1 MSSRTRRVTAA
12 VAGAAAISLLAACS
26 SSGSSSSTPAGG
38 TSSSAG
44 ANASA
49 SATVLAGGKSCSSS
63 ATPVMFWAWVPGI
76 SRAVTQFNQTHPSI
90 CVTLEDPGAGGAEYT
105 LLNNAMKA
113 GSGAPDV
120 AEVEFDE
127 LPSFIIQKY
136 VVDLVP
142 YGANNYKNLFATWA
156 WSQVSQGNAVY
167 AMPSDWGM
175 ILPSLVSP
183 VGVYLMRTYI
193 RLSVPRE
200 LIDAARIDGAGETR
214 IFFKIALPL
223 MVPGLMT
230 VLLLSVVGV
239 WNNYFL
245 PLIIFSD
252 NNKFPLTVGMGLWSQ
267 HATTSGDQNLYPLIV
282 MGGLVTIAPL
292 IILFLILQRYWRSGM
307 LLGSIAN

>member
-1 MSSRTRRVTAA
+1 M
-12 VAGAAAISLLAACS
+12 
-26 SSGSSSSTPAGG
+26 
-38 TSSSAG
+38 
-44 ANASA
+44 
-49 SATVLAGGKSCSSS
+49 
-63 ATPVMFWAWVPGI
+63 
-76 SRAVTQFNQTHPSI
+76 
-90 CVTLEDPGAGGAEYT
+90 
-105 LLNNAMKA
+105 
-113 GSGAPDV
+113 
-120 AEVEFDE
+120 
-127 LPSFIIQKY
+127 
-136 VVDLVP
+136 
-142 YGANNYKNLFATWA
+142 
-156 WSQVSQGNAVY
+156 
-167 AMPSDWGM
+167 
-175 ILPSLVSP
+175 VSP

-193 RLSVPRE
+193 GLSVPRE
-200 LIDAARIDGAGETR
+200 LVDAARIDGAGEAR